1 MRVGTMTAIL
11 LVAAAAIVPAL
22 AKKDKKAETPATTS
36 ASSAEMGAS
45 DASPAAIVGGETI
58 TMADVDRAA
67 ANQLTKIRQQE
78 YDVRKNILQQLVNE
92 KLIAQ
97 EAKAR
102 GVTPEELVKQEIDA
116 KAPAATDEEAQQYY
130 DRMKGRMA
138 GKTFEEVK
146 PELLKNLT
154 TQKQVERR
162 TQFTNELTAKASV
175 KTLLDPPRSTVNFQ
189 KDIPSIG
196 PADAP
201 IQIVE
206 WSDYQCPFCKRAH
219 PTVEQ
224 VLTEYK
230 DKVRFTYVDY
240 PLSFHK
246 QAWPA
251 SVAVHCAAE
260 QNKFWEYHK
269 NLMEVNGDLS
279 AADLN
284 KRATD
289 LGLNAGAFG
298 TCLDSKKYDTRIQTS
313 FNDGAALGVTGTPAF
328 FINGRMLV
336 GAQPIEAFRD
346 VINDELTRMGIAKPA
361 SVASAGAA
369 ASGTK

>member
-1 MRVGTMTAIL
+1 LTAFL
-11 LVAAAAIVPAL
+11 LVAAVASAPVL
-22 AKKDKKAETPATTS
+22 AKKDKKPDAPATTS
-36 ASSAEMGAS
+36 VGAA
-45 DASPAAIVGGETI
+45 DAAGEGDTTPAAMVGNEAI

-67 ANQLTKIRQQE
+67 ASQLTKIRQQE
-78 YDVRKNILQQLVNE
+78 YDVRKQVLQQLVND
-92 KLIAQ
+92 KLVAA
-97 EAKAR
+97 EAAAR
-102 GVTPEELVKQEIDA
+102 GVSADDLLKQEVDS
-116 KAPAATDEEAQQYY
+116 KSPVVSDDEAQQYY

-146 PELLKNLT
+146 PDIIKNLGM
-154 TQKQVERR
+154 QKQMERR
-162 TQFTNELTAKASV
+162 TQFVNELAAKNNV
-175 KTLLDPPRSTVNFQ
+175 KILLDPPRAIVTVA

-201 IQIVE
+201 VTIVE

-224 VLTEYK
+224 LLTEYK
-230 DKVRFTYVDY
+230 DKVRFVYADY

-251 SVAVHCAAE
+251 SVAAHCAE
-260 QNKFWEYHK
+260 DQGKFWEMHK
-269 NLMEVNGDLS
+269 NLMEAQGDLS
-279 AADLN
+279 PADLQ

-289 LGLNAGAFG
+289 LGLKSDAFN
-298 TCLDSKKYDTRIQTS
+298 TCLDSKKFDTRIQNS
-313 FNDGAALGVTGTPAF
+313 FNDGMALGVTGTPAF

-346 VINDELTRMGIAKPA
+346 VINDELSRKGIAKPA
-361 SVASAGAA
+361 AVASTGS
-369 ASGTK
+369 SGK